1 MPISMGIICEKCGI
15 VYLITTRASNQHIS
29 CLPRTA
35 GPGMFSLKCSCG
47 ATRSFH
53 KNDLKPYSVSTDVLV
68 GASRKEANIVC
79 SKTPLASPFREI
91 GANRKG

>member
-15 VYLITTRASNQHIS
+15 VYLITAQANNQHIS

-35 GPGMFSLKCSCG
+35 GPGMFNLKCSCG

-53 KNDLKPYSVSTDVLV
+53 KNGLKPYSVSTAVHARGYAEGGEYSTQQDV
-68 GASRKEANIVC
+68 SRI
-79 SKTPLASPFREI
+79 PFSR
-91 GANRKG
+91 NWR

>member
-15 VYLITTRASNQHIS
+15 VYLITTRAS

-35 GPGMFSLKCSCG
+35 DPGMFSLNCSCG

-53 KNDLKPYSVSTDVLV
+53 KNDLKPYSVSTDVLARGFAKGGEYSV
-68 GASRKEANIVC
+68 QQDPARIPFSRNW
-79 SKTPLASPFREI
+79 R
-91 GANRKG
+91 

>member
-15 VYLITTRASNQHIS
+15 VYLITTRASNQHIN

-53 KNDLKPYSVSTDVLV
+53 KNDLKPYSVSTDVLARGFAKGGEYSV
-68 GASRKEANIVC
+68 QQDPARIPFSRNW
-79 SKTPLASPFREI
+79 R
-91 GANRKG
+91 

>member
-35 GPGMFSLKCSCG
+35 GPGMFSLKCSCW
-47 ATRSFH
+47 ATRFFH
-53 KNDLKPYSVSTDVLV
+53 KERPETIFGLNGCP
-68 GASRKEANIVC
+68 C
-79 SKTPLASPFREI
+79 
-91 GANRKG
+91 